1 MLTQSEIDALLSGAL
16 PATENEEG
24 LKDESGKL
32 KAGGG
37 AGAADASTA
46 HAAKKPKDEGIRPYN
61 FWSPDRFSKEQVRA
75 VDVMHE
81 DLAERLATSLPPL
94 LRTNLKPRVVFSE
107 QGRFHDLLRDLQ
119 PGGLF
124 HLITMQPLPGQMVI
138 TISMNINQVILEYR
152 LGGRADR
159 VHKKTELTEI
169 DQMLLRDVIAH
180 ILPDIKAA
188 WGKIVA
194 IQPQLEESTTNY
206 HWVQM
211 TMGNDKVMLIA
222 FELVFQDTTGI
233 MNVYIPY
240 SMLKP
245 IAHLLRPHAWLT
257 GGKERANDPD
267 AHQNAFERISNI
279 KVPFRVILGNAALT
293 VSELANLQ
301 PGDILQLDTPV
312 QQDLTIQ
319 VVNRQLFSARIG
331 QISDRRSTA
340 PHLAVQITERAT
352 PDTLSSAL
360 YREAANL

>member
-1 MLTQSEIDALLSGAL
+1 MLTQNEIDALLSGSVPPVDSIEEPSSSPAL
-16 PATENEEG
+16 PVETVPQRPV
-24 LKDESGKL
+24 
-32 KAGGG
+32 
-37 AGAADASTA
+37 
-46 HAAKKPKDEGIRPYN
+46 KKPKDTEIRPYN
-61 FWSPDRFSKEQVRA
+61 FWSPDRFSKEQMRG

-124 HLITMQPLPGQMVI
+124 HLITMAPLPGQMVI

-152 LGGRADR
+152 LGGRAER
-159 VHKKTELTEI
+159 VHKKNELSEI

-180 ILPDIKAA
+180 MLPDIKAA

-194 IQPQLEESTTNY
+194 VQPQLEESTTNY

-233 MNVYIPY
+233 MNIYIPF

-245 IAHLLRPHAWLT
+245 VAPLLRPHAWLV
-257 GGKERANDPD
+257 GGKERSGD
-267 AHQNAFERISNI
+267 AETNSDAMGRLASV
-279 KVPFRVILGNAALT
+279 KVPFRVILGQT
-293 VSELANLQ
+293 GITIGELANLH
-301 PGDILQLDTPV
+301 PGDILQLNTAV
-312 QQDLTIQ
+312 QDDLTVQ
-319 VVNRQLFSARIG
+319 VVNRSLFSARIG
-331 QISDRRSTA
+331 QISDR
-340 PHLAVQITERAT
+340 LAIQITGRAA
-352 PDTLSSAL
+352 PEANESFLSAIGQ
-360 YREAANL
+360 R